1 MLICKM
7 QSLCFKKDKNS
18 NLLLRRKLYRNGDPL
33 KYLDKIPIIHLFI
46 FLKPVIL
53 QDQQGGKV

>member
-1 MLICKM
+1 MLIKI
-7 QSLCFKKDKNS
+7 QSLCFKKDKDR
-18 NLLLRRKLYRNGDPL
+18 NLLLRRKLYSNGDPL
-33 KYLDKIPIIHLFI
+33 KCLDKIPIIHLFI